1 MTPISTKDASYR
13 KYLPVLGTAMAD
25 VDVDVGAG
33 EYSPSVAERI
43 MGESR

>member
-25 VDVDVGAG
+25 VDVDVG
-33 EYSPSVAERI
+33 EYSPSVADRI

>member
-1 MTPISTKDASYR
+1 MTPISTEDASYR
-13 KYLPVLGTAMAD
+13 KYLPVLGTAMA
-25 VDVDVGAG
+25 DVDVGAG